1 MIDAG
6 QTPNRRVGFI
16 SDTHGLLR
24 QQVLTVFAGC
34 ELILHAGDIGEIS
47 VLDRLSEI
55 APVCAV
61 RGNVDRDG
69 ATRSIPLT
77 EVVAFAGHT
86 FYMLHNLDDLDL
98 DPAAAGFSAVVYG
111 HSHQPT
117 ISKCDGVLY
126 FNPGSAGPKRF
137 SLPISVGIIEI
148 GEAGLEP
155 SLVPI
160 SA

>member
-1 MIDAG
+1 MPVKP
-6 QTPNRRVGFI
+6 PNRRVGVI

-24 QQVLTVFAGC
+24 RQVLDELDGC
-34 ELILHAGDIGEIS
+34 ELIFHAGDIGEIS

>member
-1 MIDAG
+1 MPAKP
-6 QTPNRRVGFI
+6 PNRRVGVI

-24 QQVLTVFAGC
+24 RQALNVLDGC

-69 ATRSIPLT
+69 ATGSIPLT

-98 DPAAAGFSAVVYG
+98 DPAAAGFSAVVFG

-117 ISKCDGVLY
+117 ISRRDEVLY

-137 SLPISVGIIEI
+137 SLPICVGIIEI
-148 GEAGLEP
+148 GEDGLEP
-155 SLVPI
+155 SLVQI
-160 SA
+160 TT

>member
-1 MIDAG
+1 M
-6 QTPNRRVGFI
+6 PVKLSNRRVGVI

-24 QQVLTVFAGC
+24 RQALNVFDGC

-61 RGNVDRDG
+61 RGNVDRGG
-69 ATRSIPLT
+69 ATASIPLT
-77 EVVAFAGHT
+77 EVIEFAGHA
-86 FYMLHNLDDLDL
+86 FYLLHNLDYLDL
-98 DPAAAGFSAVVYG
+98 EPTAAGFSAVVFG

-117 ISKCDGVLY
+117 ISRRDGVLY

-137 SLPISVGIIEI
+137 SLPICVGIIEI
-148 GEAGLEP
+148 GKTGLEP
-155 SLVPI
+155 SLVPLP
-160 SA
+160 A